1 MIVDDTFLDRVAH
14 DLRGELSTMLAG
26 LHYVQRIRA
35 DVGTPSRDMLE
46 RVNEAGD
53 RMTRLLE
60 EVDDAVWLLDKPK
73 PLLCESL
80 QLRSLMED
88 LVQRAGKLSSRRG
101 VHLRVETKDAQDR
114 PFVGDAEVLARA
126 LLHVADFA
134 MLRAPG
140 PDVRVT
146 AEFVSDSPLVC
157 IEDRGA
163 LIPEGV
169 AVRLFEPFV
178 ENELVS
184 LHPTGRRKVRLG
196 LGLAIARAMLQ
207 AHGGSISMDSQSNG
221 GATGVVFRC
230 VLTGDASTCG
240 TPTNVVG

>member
-26 LHYVQRIRA
+26 LHYVQRVRA

-73 PLLCESL
+73 SLLCETL
-80 QLRSLMED
+80 QLR
-88 LVQRAGKLSSRRG
+88 LVMDELVARAAKLSSRRG
-101 VHLRVETKDAQDR
+101 VRLRVETTDTQDR
-114 PFVGDAEVLARA
+114 PFVGDPEVLARA

-140 PDVRVT
+140 PEVRVT
-146 AEFVSDSPLVC
+146 ASFVADHPAVYV
-157 IEDRGA
+157 EDLGA
-163 LIPEGV
+163 SIPEPI

-178 ENELVS
+178 ENELAS
-184 LHPTGRRKVRLG
+184 LLPAGRRKVRLG
-196 LGLAIARAMLQ
+196 LGLAIAQAMLL
-207 AHGGSISMDSQSNG
+207 AHGGSITMNLQSNG
-221 GATGVVFRC
+221 GAPSVVFRC